1 MSRADHL
8 VTLAD
13 AVRDAHAE
21 YLYRFYGRST
31 MADSSAA
38 KIRLDAAK
46 KSLRAAW
53 LTAPA
58 WVRFQAV
65 ARASTH
71 TVKRGDCPHAAISSR
86 QRLDDL
92 INLPCPTETP

>member
-1 MSRADHL
+1 MSATDHL

-21 YLYRFYGRST
+21 YLFRFYGRST
-31 MADSSAA
+31 ISNVTAA

-53 LTAPA
+53 LNAPA
-58 WVRFQAV
+58 WVRLQAL
-65 ARASTH
+65 AAATKH
-71 TVKRGDCPHAAISSR
+71 AVKCGGCPHAAVSSR
-86 QRLDDL
+86 ERLEDL
-92 INLPCPTETP
+92 INLPTPAETP